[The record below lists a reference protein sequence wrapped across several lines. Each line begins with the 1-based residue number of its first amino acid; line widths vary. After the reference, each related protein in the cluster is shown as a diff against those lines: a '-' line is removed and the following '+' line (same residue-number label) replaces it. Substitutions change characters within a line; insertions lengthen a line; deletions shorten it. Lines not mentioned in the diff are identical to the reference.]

1 MFTINMKCF
10 RIAIQE
16 LLYMQPIFPSYETS
30 KRLQNY
36 PRKSL
41 RAACNAVMGLALL
54 HLPLFAESPDELGFL
69 SSPPRK
75 GGKELELFPSSEEM
89 HNTPSLKGL
98 KKNKDTYTI
107 NFNNVAITEYIRF
120 TSKITNLNFIF
131 NEDELNFNVSVVS
144 EEPVTPSNIVS
155 ILIQVLRI
163 NGLIVLE
170 QDGNLLITRVRN
182 VSQLATIVSSDLPA
196 AESRSPLV
204 TRVFRIKNANL
215 DTVASVIKPML
226 SDSALL
232 EVSSETKQLIVTD
245 ITTNVDKI
253 STLLATID
261 APHSSLEVDTYTA
274 RNVELQELIK
284 MATQIVTP
292 FAEGNPLLFIPQSST
307 GTIFIVSTPYL
318 IERALTVFED
328 LDIGSMG
335 RKDVASRGLT
345 VFLYALQH
353 KKGDDFISSIDDLSR
368 ALMQQGASQKLIDCL
383 AGAKWIKESN
393 SILFL
398 ADDETLAKLKNLL
411 PTLDTST
418 SESALPS
425 PKSNFFVYKIKV
437 ADPEVLQDSLD
448 QMTVDLQK
456 APQPDYSLIDA
467 ITSLNYIADARS
479 FIFTGESSSLA
490 KLNDILEAFDVP
502 TSGSQSLQFFTYNP
516 KYRTAEELK
525 AALQEIVSNL
535 TTAGQGDAML
545 SQTVKSVQLNPASN
559 SMIFTGT
566 SETLARVQ
574 TLLAS
579 LDDAKDAPSGI
590 GARSFFV
597 YKLQNASGS
606 NVIESLKKLAGS
618 LKESHAA
625 NQALITSLQ
634 EAKWIKDN
642 NSILLTGTP
651 AVIEQVKI
659 LIQEFDVSSSAL
671 PNGSKSAFFIYK
683 PVHVT
688 PEAMEVSMRDLGKD
702 LSAAGL
708 VDTDL
713 LTTIDSM
720 KVVESTQSVLFTGT
734 PTSLEKIKSLIDR
747 VDVITPT
754 EAQIQQLGKY
764 TFLIYKVQHVPGP
777 QLVLALKGITTDLQ
791 RNHALSPQEI
801 DAINGIKWIK
811 DTNSLVI
818 TGTPEALQKIELLI
832 RKFDVVALAPKGKAT
847 GAANFVVY
855 TPRYVPGDELIKILD
870 EFQQNLI
877 SAGVTNRNLYEAI
890 TNLKWV
896 PRTCSLIISGDVE
909 SIARVEDL
917 LKRFDVPSA
926 DTSANQSSID
936 TIQNTSFLIYKL
948 QYHQGNEILSALKQI
963 STDLTPGTA
972 VGNQNLLNAVNSLQ
986 WIRVTNSLLA
996 SGESDTL
1003 SKLRDLIQNLDVP
1016 LKQVFIEVL
1025 VIETELTNTQNFGLQ
1040 WGGKMQFLNKFA
1052 AGTGNFPLNAANSF
1066 NSSSNSTT
1074 TSTFQGT
1081 GGLAGPPP
1089 LASAIPFVNG
1099 FDLGVIGDII
1109 MHKGRSFIS
1118 LGSLVNALQTDTDS
1132 TVLLNPKI
1140 ITQDNQTST
1149 IFVGSNIPFIGSLVT
1164 TNSQL
1169 FSSSSN
1175 IEYRDIGFNMTVTP
1189 TIGNSNVVTL
1199 DISNDISEQI
1209 NQPTLGQ
1216 TTASGGVT
1224 NITGIATSHTAMS
1237 TKVHVPDKHFVVLSG
1252 MIRDSKARF
1261 KSGIPCLGGL
1271 PVIGAIFS
1279 ENDRIN
1285 AKRNIIIFMR
1295 PHIVNTYEDYKEI
1308 TDQQEAT
1315 YKEQAILPVLKEEF
1329 DAAIDII
1336 KRPEDE

>member
-1 MFTINMKCF
+1 
-10 RIAIQE
+10 
-16 LLYMQPIFPSYETS
+16 MQPIFPRIETS
-30 KRLQNY
+30 KWPQW
-36 PRKSL
+36 PKKS
-41 RAACNAVMGLALL
+41 RAALNAAIGIVLL
-54 HLPLFAESPDELGFL
+54 HMPLSAEDSEELGYL
-69 SSPPRK
+69 SAPARK
-75 GGKELELFPSSEEM
+75 GGKELELFPSTEEM

-98 KKNKDTYTI
+98 EKKKDTYTI
-107 NFNNVAITEYIRF
+107 NFNNIAITEYIRF
-120 TSKITNLNFIF
+120 TSKITNLNFVF
-131 NEDELNFNVSVVS
+131 NEDELKFNVTIVS

-155 ILIQVLRI
+155 ILIQTLRI

-170 QDGNLLITRVRN
+170 QEGNLLITRVRN
-182 VSQLATIVSSDLPA
+182 VSQLATIVSSDLPPSG
-196 AESRSPLV
+196 SRSPLV

-253 STLLATID
+253 STLLSTID
-261 APHSSLEVDTYTA
+261 APHSSLEVDTYVS

-284 MATQIVTP
+284 MATQIVKP
-292 FAEGNPLLFIPQSST
+292 FAEGNPLLFIPQAST

-328 LDIGSMG
+328 LDSGSIG
-335 RKDVASRGLT
+335 RKDIASRGLT

-353 KKGDDFISSIDDLSR
+353 KKGNDFITSVEDL
-368 ALMQQGASQKLIDCL
+368 AQVLAHQGASQQLIDCL
-383 AGAKWIKESN
+383 SGAKWIKESN

-398 ADDETLAKLKNLL
+398 ADDETLAKLKSLL
-411 PTLDTST
+411 PTLDTAA

-425 PKSNFFVYKIKV
+425 PKSNFFVYKIKF
-437 ADPEVLQDSLD
+437 ADPELLQESLD
-448 QMTVDLQK
+448 QMTADLQK
-456 APQPDYSLIDA
+456 AFQPDYNLIDA

-490 KLNDILEAFDVP
+490 RLNDILEVFDVP
-502 TSGSQSLQFFTYNP
+502 SQQALQFFTYNP
-516 KYRTAEELK
+516 KFRTGEELK
-525 AALQEIVSNL
+525 ASLQEIVSNL
-535 TTAGQGDAML
+535 ETAGHGDAML
-545 SQTVKSVQLNPASN
+545 SQAINTVQWNPVSN
-559 SMIFTGT
+559 TMIFSGS
-566 SETLARVQ
+566 SETLAHVQ

-579 LDDAKDAPSGI
+579 LDNSKEAPNEPGS
-590 GARSFFV
+590 RSFFV
-597 YKLQNASGS
+597 YKLQNASGN
-606 NVIESLKKLAGS
+606 NVIESLKKLADS
-618 LKESHAA
+618 LKDSNAA
-625 NQALITSLQ
+625 NRALVLSLQ

-642 NSILLTGTP
+642 NSILLTGPP
-651 AVIEQVKI
+651 AVLDQVKT
-659 LIQEFDVSSSAL
+659 LVQEFDISSASL
-671 PNGSKSAFFIYK
+671 PSGSKSSFLIYK
-683 PVHVT
+683 PIHLSS
-688 PEAMEVSMRDLGKD
+688 EALESSMRDLGKD
-702 LSAAGL
+702 LSVAGL

-720 KVVESTQSVLFTGT
+720 KLVESTQSILFTGT
-734 PTSLEKIKSLIDR
+734 PSSLEKVKGLIER
-747 VDVITPT
+747 LDVLTPT
-754 EAQIQQLGKY
+754 EAQVQQLGQY
-764 TFLIYKVQHVPGP
+764 TFLIYKIQYVPGS
-777 QLVLALKGITTDLQ
+777 QLVLTLKGLTTDLQ
-791 RNHALSPQEI
+791 RNRAMTSQEV
-801 DAINGIKWIK
+801 DVINGMKWIK
-811 DTNSLVI
+811 ETNSLVF
-818 TGTPEALQKIELLI
+818 TGTPEALQKVELLVK
-832 RKFDVVALAPKGKAT
+832 KFDVPALAPKGEAT

-855 TPRYVPGDELIKILD
+855 TPRFVPGDELIKILD
-870 EFQQNLI
+870 EFEQNLV
-877 SAGVTNRNLYEAI
+877 SAGVTNRSLFETI

-896 PRTCSLIISGDVE
+896 PRTCSLIISGDID
-909 SIARVEDL
+909 SISRVEDL
-917 LKRFDVPSA
+917 LKRFDVPAAEPSA
-926 DTSANQSSID
+926 SQASID

-963 STDLTPGTA
+963 ATDLTPGTA

-996 SGESDTL
+996 SGEGDTL
-1003 SKLRDLIQNLDVP
+1003 SKLRDLIQNLDIP

-1025 VIETELTNTQNFGLQ
+1025 VIETEITNTQNFGLQ
-1040 WGGKMQFLNKFA
+1040 WGGKMQYLNKFA

-1066 NSSSNSTT
+1066 NSSTGTT
-1074 TSTFQGT
+1074 TTNTFQGT

-1132 TVLLNPKI
+1132 TVILNPKI

-1164 TNSQL
+1164 TSSQIL
-1169 FSSSSN
+1169 SSSSN

-1189 TIGNSNVVTL
+1189 TIGNSNIVTL

-1209 NQPTLGQ
+1209 NQPTIGQ
-1216 TTASGGVT
+1216 TNVSGGGIT

-1271 PVIGAIFS
+1271 PVIGAAFS
-1279 ENDRIN
+1279 ENDRVN
-1285 AKRNIIIFMR
+1285 AKRNVIIFMR

-1308 TDQQEAT
+1308 TDHQESV
-1315 YKEQAILPVLKEEF
+1315 YKDQAVLPVLKEEF
-1329 DAAIDII
+1329 DAGVDVV
-1336 KRPEDE
+1336 KQPEDE